1 MLLTQ
6 ILSCIWRVSWVK
18 SLVLFVIFCPDFS
31 SIQQVGACWPHSL
44 EGYVPVRVN
53 RLEEILRVKRA
64 EIERLRARAKELER
78 QARARNDFR
87 DFRSALQQNDD
98 KLGVIAEV
106 KKASPSAGVIA
117 ESFDPVEIAK
127 DYGRNLRRVY
137 SYAT

>member
-1 MLLTQ
+1 M
-6 ILSCIWRVSWVK
+6 
-18 SLVLFVIFCPDFS
+18 
-31 SIQQVGACWPHSL
+31 
-44 EGYVPVRVN
+44 N
-53 RLEEILRVKRA
+53 RLEQILENKRA

-78 QARARNDFR
+78 QALARGDFR
-87 DFRSALQQNDD
+87 DFRSALQQSDGR
-98 KLGVIAEV
+98 LAVIAEI